1 MAWDGELAEVRTG
14 ILRFMSDEELAAFRD
29 TPEQQ
34 RRWKIKP
41 VMAIDDAQKTDESPG
56 AVSQRVSDVIMDI
69 YHGRTTPQQNKA
81 IGAEVERSGR
91 VKAGS
96 DKAVGKAIGGG

>member
-1 MAWDGELAEVRTG
+1 LGWHWELE
-14 ILRFMSDEELAAFRD
+14 S
-29 TPEQQ
+29 
-34 RRWKIKP
+34 

-91 VKAGS
+91 VKPGS
-96 DKAVGKAIGGG
+96 DKAVGKAVGGG